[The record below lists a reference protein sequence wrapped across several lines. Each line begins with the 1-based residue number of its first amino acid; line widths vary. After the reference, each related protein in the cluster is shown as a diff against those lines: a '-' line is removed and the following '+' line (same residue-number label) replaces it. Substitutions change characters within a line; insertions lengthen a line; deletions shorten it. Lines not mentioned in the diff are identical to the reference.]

1 MTIISAPSPNFNE
14 RKLPLSILVLHYTGM
29 ESGQAAIDRLR
40 DPKAEVSAHYV
51 VEEDGR
57 VFGLVD
63 ENKRAWHAG
72 RGEWAG
78 VTDVNSASIG
88 IEIVNGGH
96 DYGLPD
102 FPDVQ
107 IDSVI
112 ALCSAIVDRHAI
124 KPVNVIGH
132 SDLAP
137 GRKTDP
143 GEKFPWAK
151 LAQAGLGLWPDPQA
165 PDRRNLF
172 ASGDR
177 DRGVAAAQ
185 RGLAMIGYGVSVTG
199 VFDDMTVDCVTAFQR
214 RFRPD
219 HIDGQIDVET
229 VSLISAINSKL

>member
-96 DYGLPD
+96 DYGLPY

>member
-29 ESGQAAIDRLR
+29 ESGQAAVDRLR

-78 VTDVNSASIG
+78 ITDVNSASIG

-96 DYGLPD
+96 DYGLPN

-112 ALCSAIVDRHAI
+112 ALCSDIAERHAI
-124 KPVNVIGH
+124 KPVNIIGH

-151 LAQAGLGLWPDPQA
+151 LAQAGLGLWPDAQA

-172 ASGDR
+172 ACGDR

-199 VFDDMTVDCVTAFQR
+199 VFDDMTVDCITAFQR

-229 VSLISAINSKL
+229 VSLISAINSNL